1 MEKRER
7 ARIRKCLFLENGEVL
22 PHAGQRWRLQDR
34 QAGGRAGL
42 SAPQAPGPGS
52 TLRTFKTRNSP
63 RKRLR
68 GLYLLLARSEPP
80 AWSRW
85 HSKGHGRHAGTVSF
99 ASKPWAHLL
108 PSICTAWPWACGGS
122 RGATRT
128 PGTACG
134 RTASTCGREGK
145 LTSHPGQPRGTCP
158 RRAEGPSPRP
168 SLRPPSLGWG
178 SLSEGCL
185 PWVPPTQPSQ
195 GHHGISRLPHC
206 LELQAQMLSGSQQ
219 VIYGRSLPDGH
230 RGSCSQGT
238 LDLWDAPLAVQHVRD
253 AGLGDDGVITFEP
266 LVLVLSDEAGVV
278 AALQGP
284 LVVDH
289 RKQRVPDGMAAGTQ
303 RSLNPVTTQA
313 HSPHREQPKN
323 EC

>member
-1 MEKRER
+1 MQDNAGVCRTDK
-7 ARIRKCLFLENGEVL
+7 LEAAQGC
-22 PHAGQRWRLQDR
+22 Q
-34 QAGGRAGL
+34 
-42 SAPQAPGPGS
+42 
-52 TLRTFKTRNSP
+52 LR
-63 RKRLR
+63 RLR
-68 GLYLLLARSEPP
+68 ALDPRYAHSRPQIHQERDREARVSSRPALEPP

-99 ASKPWAHLL
+99 APKPWAHLL
-108 PSICTAWPWACGGS
+108 PSVCTAWPRACGGS

-134 RTASTCGREGK
+134 RTASTCGGEGK
-145 LTSHPGQPRGTCP
+145 LTSHPGWLWGTCP
-158 RRAEGPSPRP
+158 RRAEAPSPCP
-168 SLRPPSLGWG
+168 SLRPPSLSWG

-185 PWVPPTQPSQ
+185 PQVPPTQPSQ
-195 GHHGISRLPHC
+195 GHHRISRLPCC
-206 LELQAQMLSGSQQ
+206 LELQAQTLSGSQQ
-219 VIYGRSLPDGH
+219 VIWGRSLPDAH

-238 LDLWDAPLAVQHVRD
+238 LALRDAPLAVQHVRD

-289 RKQRVPDGMAAGTQ
+289 RKQRVPDGMAAGTR
-303 RSLNPVTTQA
+303 RSLNPVTTWDHIPIAAAQ
-313 HSPHREQPKN
+313 E
-323 EC
+323 